1 MYLAREHTRESLPAI
16 GRKFGGR
23 GHTTVLHACRR
34 TEQRLAAD
42 PEASALVD
50 EPVEGPPQAPRRPGR
65 LTDFAGSGGAGCAL
79 PSRSVGAFV
88 TAIDNYTAP
97 TTSNPF
103 SEGSPAMKIETS
115 TAALLTDLQT
125 VARVASTRS
134 AIQALAGVQFVA
146 SETGVELRATDMEI
160 GLRAPLEAQV
170 VRPGEAVLP
179 ARLLLEVVRQ
189 LPGDSVT
196 LELRPEQQDVELV
209 AGTARFHLRTLRGDD
224 FPVLPGA
231 RRRPRGRD
239 AGAGVHRD
247 DRPRLALGLAR

>member
-1 MYLAREHTRESLPAI
+1 
-16 GRKFGGR
+16 
-23 GHTTVLHACRR
+23 
-34 TEQRLAAD
+34 
-42 PEASALVD
+42 
-50 EPVEGPPQAPRRPGR
+50 
-65 LTDFAGSGGAGCAL
+65 
-79 PSRSVGAFV
+79 
-88 TAIDNYTAP
+88 
-97 TTSNPF
+97 
-103 SEGSPAMKIETS
+103 MKIETS

-146 SETGVELRATDMEI
+146 AESGVELRATDMEI

-224 FPVLPGA
+224 FPVLPEPGGDREVA
-231 RRRPRGRD
+231 MP
-239 AGAGVHRD
+239 AHGVHRD